1 MSDLRGLLIL
11 GGLALMLLAI
21 LTVAVRGLRKAKG
34 LALVGIGL
42 VLLGALAPGT
52 FSPSLPGGD
61 GGAPGDSVS
70 FEAVATGGWKV
81 DLPEVQGATQYVV
94 AIDGRVAGTFEQP
107 GEHVVADR
115 GWASG
120 RYGPRPLRQV
130 KITAKSGKDVLSVA
144 TAQGCAPVVFLSA
157 RGTNENPPAAKYA
170 EGVGSRGWR
179 TWHYLAE
186 QLGVS
191 PREAGQE
198 PTVVQAV
205 PVRYPAIAIG
215 TEGTYVSS
223 RNKGV
228 QDLVEAWSEVRRS
241 CPDTMVVAFGY
252 SQGADV
258 VASVWQD
265 SDIDTTNTS
274 GVVLFA
280 DPHFSKTWVDQG
292 IVLPEAGVYK
302 HNGMLGARPE
312 FADSRLAGLQAWCWP
327 ADPVCQAPS
336 LNDWHGPAYD
346 CYEEWAAY
354 FLAGDLR
361 PFLRDQGYTVPPGR
375 VPACSLDARGR

>member
-1 MSDLRGLLIL
+1 MVPLGVLLLLAGIVVLALRGPRKATPFAVAGLAVLVV
-11 GGLALMLLAI
+11 GGLRFSGFAPQVGESG
-21 LTVAVRGLRKAKG
+21 LT
-34 LALVGIGL
+34 
-42 VLLGALAPGT
+42 P
-52 FSPSLPGGD
+52 P
-61 GGAPGDSVS
+61 DSDFTV
-70 FEAVATGGWKV
+70 EAAATGGWKV
-81 DLPEVQGATQYVV
+81 DVPEVEGARRYVV
-94 AIDGRVAGTFEQP
+94 AIDGRVAGTFEEP

-130 KITAKSGKDVLSVA
+130 KITARSGKDVLSVA

-228 QDLVEAWSEVRRS
+228 QDLVDAWSEVRRS

-258 VASVWQD
+258 VASVWQN

-280 DPHFSKTWVDQG
+280 DPHFSKSWVDQG